1 MNFNSSSHSFLVY
14 WCDCSNCDFSIN
26 YSRGIGFLLITHLDK
41 KIVEQIFE
49 KYSFLQ
55 LTLFDNSNSGFIR
68 LKSRN
73 TFLEYHETL
82 EIRSIKSQN
91 IIFSKTMFE
100 ESLLLLTVPWAQLN
114 GSTVNVIIRLQKS
127 NVEVLKLFC
136 MAALKKYFQIF
147 RPLYYSEIITFI
159 IRYIIVISLLLWYY
173 QLQNSLQSHFS

>member
-100 ESLLLLTVPWAQLN
+100 ESQLILTVPWAQLN
-114 GSTVNVIIRLQKS
+114 VSTVNVIIRLQKVMQRFS
-127 NVEVLKLFC
+127 NFFVW
-136 MAALKKYFQIF
+136 
-147 RPLYYSEIITFI
+147 RPLTIFFK
-159 IRYIIVISLLLWYY
+159 
-173 QLQNSLQSHFS
+173 FSDVYTIQKQ